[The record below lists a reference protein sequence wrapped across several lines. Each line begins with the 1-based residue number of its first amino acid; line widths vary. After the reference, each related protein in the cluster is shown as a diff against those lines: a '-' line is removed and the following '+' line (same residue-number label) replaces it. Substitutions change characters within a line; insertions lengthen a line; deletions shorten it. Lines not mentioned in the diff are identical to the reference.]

1 MRAGR
6 ILVFLAIL
14 ALCIAALGAALSPSA
29 SAPPTPCNGATVIL
43 NGQEQCV
50 DLNSG

>member
-29 SAPPTPCNGATVIL
+29 SAPPAPCTGATVIL